1 MTRLLDPML
10 DIVFKKI
17 FGNPETPEVTID
29 FLNAVL
35 QDEDPIKSIKFA
47 ETELTP
53 DYFSD
58 KYPRL
63 DIRATTNNKQEIN
76 IEVQVNDT
84 DNMLK
89 RSMFYGCKLFTDQ
102 LKKGQPYETIN
113 RTICINITDYTIFPN
128 EKDYH
133 NCFKMMN
140 TKTNN
145 LMFDEFEIHYIEI
158 PKYIISQQSSNS
170 PLDIWTE
177 FIKDPYSKN
186 MSSYKQ
192 KVKSLNT
199 AEETLIKVSSDKTE
213 RYLAEKREEGIRER
227 LSSLAF
233 AENKGIAKE
242 RQALK
247 YRADKLLQEGKINK
261 EIYNTMLGNM
271 EGE

>member
-1 MTRLLDPML
+1 MTNLLDPML

-35 QDEDPIKSIKFA
+35 QDEDPITSIRFA

-63 DIRATTNNKQEIN
+63 DIRAATSNKQEVN

-113 RTICINITDYTIFPN
+113 RTICINITGYTVFPN

-133 NCFKMMN
+133 NCFKMIN
-140 TKTNN
+140 TKTHN
-145 LMFDEFEIHYIEI
+145 LMFDDFEIHFIEI
-158 PKYIISQQSSNS
+158 PKYIISHKLSDNK
-170 PLDIWTE
+170 LDMWTE
-177 FIKDPYSKN
+177 FIKDPCSPN
-186 MSSYKQ
+186 MTTYKK
-192 KVKSLNT
+192 KVKNLNT
-199 AEETLIKVSSDKTE
+199 AEETLIRVSSNKTD
-213 RYLAEKREEGIRER
+213 RYRAEKREEGIRER

-233 AENKGIAKE
+233 AESKGIAKE
-242 RQALK
+242 KQAIK
-247 YRADKLLQEGKINK
+247 SRADKLLTEGKITK
-261 EIYNTMLGNM
+261 EIYKAMIGE
-271 EGE
+271 EG

>member
-1 MTRLLDPML
+1 MTNLLDPML

-35 QDEDPIKSIKFA
+35 QDEDPITSIRFA

-63 DIRATTNNKQEIN
+63 DIRATTSNKQEVN

-102 LKKGQPYETIN
+102 LKKGQPYETID
-113 RTICINITDYTIFPN
+113 RTVCINIVDHIIFPN

-133 NCFKMMN
+133 NCYKLLN
-140 TKTNN
+140 TETHN
-145 LMFDEFEIHYIEI
+145 LLFNDFEIHYIEI
-158 PKYIISQQSSNS
+158 SKYIISQQLSDND
-170 PLDIWTE
+170 LDIWTE

-186 MSSYKQ
+186 IQIYKQ
-192 KVKSLNT
+192 KIRSLNI

-247 YRADKLLQEGKINK
+247 LRADKLLQEGKITK
-261 EIYNTMLGNM
+261 EVYNTMLGNM